1 VHVSLS
7 LSKKNFK
14 EKRCIIFRCYI
25 SAILVVCVPVP
36 CSLASGTVGFFVVL
50 STFKKS
56 LPCVSSLFLIKNT
69 YSSNITTFNTAYIH
83 TALTADRQYRGR
95 RDGCGLGSLA
105 AWAVARW
112 HREIIAYIDFWH
124 TTSRTDIYIASL
136 RDLDRVQ
143 CDRSDRSEALTYQPS
158 MTTAIAVAAP
168 PVRRPRRHRS
178 RYGARRSRRIST

>member
-1 VHVSLS
+1 MCL
-7 LSKKNFK
+7 
-14 EKRCIIFRCYI
+14 FR
-25 SAILVVCVPVP
+25 VP
-36 CSLASGTVGFFVVL
+36 SGTVGFFVVL

-95 RDGCGLGSLA
+95 RDGCGLGTCLGSLA

-168 PVRRPRRHRS
+168 PVRRSRR
-178 RYGARRSRRIST
+178 RRSHPEARPRSTST